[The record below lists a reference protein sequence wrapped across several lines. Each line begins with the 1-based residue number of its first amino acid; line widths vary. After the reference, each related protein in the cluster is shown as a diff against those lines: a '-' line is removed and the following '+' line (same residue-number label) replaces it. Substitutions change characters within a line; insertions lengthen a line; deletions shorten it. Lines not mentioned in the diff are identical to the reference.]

1 MPAPHSPTP
10 LQARI
15 PNLLTA
21 LRLLLTIAF
30 IVLLS
35 LYDIRDYADGNLWAA
50 NPVLLAS
57 AAALFIIAALTDA
70 LDGYLARK
78 WNAVSTLGRVMDPF
92 ADKVLTL
99 SAFIL
104 LAGPAFRMSFL
115 DSNEIALRQMSGFA
129 PWMVILILSRELL
142 ITSLRAVA
150 ESKGADFSATLSG
163 KLKMIAQSIAVPL
176 ILLLITAPYFL
187 GPDTINSPTV
197 HRINIITAWSV
208 TLITA
213 WSAIPYITRAL
224 RVLRPAPPTSTTEL
238 PHQ

>member
-21 LRLLLTIAF
+21 LRLLLTLLFVI
-30 IVLLS
+30 ILS
-35 LYDIRDYADGNLWAA
+35 LYRVQTPPDLETYWGEEYFPI
-50 NPVLLAS
+50 
-57 AAALFIIAALTDA
+57 AAAILFTLAALTDA

-78 WNAVSTLGRVMDPF
+78 WNAVSVLGRVMDPF
-92 ADKVLTL
+92 ADKVLIL

-104 LAGPAFRMSFL
+104 LASPAFYDNRFGQL
-115 DSNEIALRQMSGFA
+115 SGVY
-129 PWMVILILSRELL
+129 PWMVIFILSRELL

>member
-21 LRLLLTIAF
+21 LRLLLTILF
-30 IVLLS
+30 VLLLS
-35 LYDIRDYADGNLWAA
+35 AFRVPLPEEPIALHQS
-50 NPVLLAS
+50 PTLLLI
-57 AAALFIIAALTDA
+57 AAALFVIAALTDA
-70 LDGYLARK
+70 LDGYLARR
-78 WNAVSTLGRVMDPF
+78 WNAVSVLGRVMDPF
-92 ADKVLTL
+92 ADKLLTL

-104 LAGPAFRMSFL
+104 LASPSFAAG
-115 DSNEIALRQMSGFA
+115 SIQISGFA

-163 KLKMIAQSIAVPL
+163 KLKMIAQSVAIPIVLIAVAIMIAKPFKGSDEL
-176 ILLLITAPYFL
+176 IHLVDL
-187 GPDTINSPTV
+187 
-197 HRINIITAWSV
+197 TAWSV

-224 RVLRPAPPTSTTEL
+224 RVLRPVPPTSTTEL

>member
-30 IVLLS
+30 VALLS
-35 LYDIRDYADGNLWAA
+35 AFRVDRPPSASPGWRES
-50 NPVLLAS
+50 PTLLVI
-57 AAALFIIAALTDA
+57 AAAIFIIAALTDA
-70 LDGYLARK
+70 LDGYLARR

-104 LAGPAFRMSFL
+104 LASPSLNAGGVQLSRVSA
-115 DSNEIALRQMSGFA
+115 
-129 PWMVILILSRELL
+129 WMVIVILSRELL

-150 ESKGADFSATLSG
+150 ESKGADFSATTSG
-163 KLKMIAQSIAVPL
+163 KLKMIAQSVAVPIVLLSVAAMTADSFNDSSEL
-176 ILLLITAPYFL
+176 IHLNDVL
-187 GPDTINSPTV
+187 
-197 HRINIITAWSV
+197 AWAV
-208 TLITA
+208 TLLTA
-213 WSAIPYITRAL
+213 WSAIPYITRAI
-224 RVLRPAPPTSTTEL
+224 RVLRPASPQKPT
-238 PHQ
+238 P